1 MKSLN
6 ERVREHVNNPVFQ
19 KPISHLHKNY
29 EQRGTIILVTKIRP
43 QENHGKD
50 NQQHATGPGEQ
61 SDNSMRNSSGFIN
74 RIQRLISH
82 FSKAKSK

>member
-1 MKSLN
+1 MKSLH

-19 KPISHLHKNY
+19 KPISQLNKNY

-50 NQQHATGPGEQ
+50 NQQHATGTRKQ
-61 SDNSMRNSSGFIN
+61 NNSISISWSGMYS
-74 RIQRLISH
+74 RIQRLIP
-82 FSKAKSK
+82 FVSKTK